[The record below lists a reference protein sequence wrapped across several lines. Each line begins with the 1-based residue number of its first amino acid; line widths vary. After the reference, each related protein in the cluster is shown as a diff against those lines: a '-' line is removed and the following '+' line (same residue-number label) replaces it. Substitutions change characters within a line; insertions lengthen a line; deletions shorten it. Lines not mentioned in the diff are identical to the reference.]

1 MTMRVE
7 DTCFGKALII
17 DKKVN
22 VDESSVQAVAKV
34 DDTSDVV
41 EVISNDVR
49 CKNEPG
55 TYMVPVEC
63 IATYSELLGLSSYE
77 EALQAIMYLRDH
89 PEVEPDPDPLTG
101 ENAWTS
107 AYDELQKR
115 ELTRR
120 AGVDAPSLLS
130 ESDSSGIAKTRS
142 ILGFQS
148 SDVSAMSATSFSAS
162 DYPVEQSD
170 LDVVNSMS
178 DDIERCRETFLKS
191 LNSEKEIDELK
202 SKMEGSS

>member
-1 MTMRVE
+1 MSIKVE
-7 DTCFGKALII
+7 DTCFGKLFII
-17 DKKVN
+17 DKKSDVSK
-22 VDESSVQAVAKV
+22 DVAKLAV
-34 DDTSDVV
+34 IDERTSDVASMILSSTQYKV
-41 EVISNDVR
+41 
-49 CKNEPG
+49 EPG
-55 TYMVPVEC
+55 TYMIPVEC

-101 ENAWTS
+101 ENVWTS

-115 ELTRR
+115 ELIRR

-130 ESDSSGIAKTRS
+130 ASDDSGIAKTRS

-148 SDVSAMSATSFSAS
+148 PGISLMSAASFSAS

-170 LDVVNSMS
+170 LDVINSMS
-178 DDIERCRETFLKS
+178 DDIERCREVFLNS
-191 LNSEKEIDELK
+191 LNSEREIDEFK